1 MGGGCSLLLR
11 ICHEQCDDAPDHV
24 NGRKY
29 RNDDH
34 AQACDEKC
42 IQVFVIHPRDPVM
55 DLVGVI
61 RFICLLGL
69 IGFVIVQHVHE
80 YHARKPAHNVVSFC
94 SNSRLR
100 EFPEDDLTGRFNAF
114 SEHGVEHDLPTE
126 AIEGLLECFV
136 EV

>member
-1 MGGGCSLLLR
+1 MTIAMIALTISTDLAMQIISC
-11 ICHEQCDDAPDHV
+11 
-24 NGRKY
+24 
-29 RNDDH
+29 
-34 AQACDEKC
+34 
-42 IQVFVIHPRDPVM
+42 FVIVRAPASAGSR
-55 DLVGVI
+55 
-61 RFICLLGL
+61 CLLGL
-69 IGFVIVQHVHE
+69 IGFVIVQHMHE

-126 AIEGLLECFV
+126 VIEGLLECFV